1 MQEKKGE
8 HVCEERS
15 ITDLSDQNQKE
26 NKSEILNTQQ
36 KSKKSLVFVI
46 ATSPLF
52 LYNTQNYLIKILI
65 VIIAML
71 NVCKLQA

>member
-1 MQEKKGE
+1 MQERKGE
-8 HVCEERS
+8 HVCEKRS

-26 NKSEILNTQQ
+26 NKSELLNTQQ

>member
-36 KSKKSLVFVI
+36 KSKKIVSVCHSNEPPISLQY
-46 ATSPLF
+46 P
-52 LYNTQNYLIKILI
+52 
-65 VIIAML
+65 
-71 NVCKLQA
+71 KLHD